1 MFERRKSSRR
11 GPASITSA
19 VASITFAILIAAAG
33 VVYSAV
39 MQNSG
44 EDRYGT
50 VGIPGQTVVR
60 LPAGRID
67 LTFTMDLVNQTV
79 AIPVLQMTIEPLAG
93 GAATTVV
100 ANIRSPNAVNGV
112 THVQVATAVIGQA
125 GDYRVSVDGG
135 VSASP
140 NPHLHIGRRT
150 NPVHVLLGALGVAAA
165 LLVLGI
171 TTVIRSVRG
180 NTSSSG

>member
-11 GPASITSA
+11 GRASIIFA
-19 VASITFAILIAAAG
+19 VASITFAIFIAIAG

-44 EDRYGT
+44 EDRYGR

-79 AIPVLQMTIEPLAG
+79 AIPVLQMRIEPLAG
-93 GAATTVV
+93 GAAPTID
-100 ANIRSPNAVNGV
+100 ADIRSPNAVNGV
-112 THVQVATAVIGQA
+112 THVQVGTALVGQA

-140 NPHLHIGRRT
+140 NPQLHIGRRT
-150 NPVHVLLGALGVAAA
+150 NPVHVLLGALAVAAT

-171 TTVIRSVRG
+171 ATVIRSVRG
-180 NTSSSG
+180 GASSAS